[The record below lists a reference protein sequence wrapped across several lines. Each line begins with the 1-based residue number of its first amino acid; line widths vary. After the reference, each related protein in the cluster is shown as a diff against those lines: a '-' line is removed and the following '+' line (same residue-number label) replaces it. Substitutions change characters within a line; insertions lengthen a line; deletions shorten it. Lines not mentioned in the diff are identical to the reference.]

1 MATLGDE
8 DKSSSASSEES
19 RSSSWYLVQ
28 DTSSAVIDIANTDDL
43 QSEPGNV
50 ESPGGSPNRQGVSE
64 TEFMER
70 IRERMAQEVGGYVWQ
85 AGKQSAKRAFD
96 LYANIDILRPY
107 FDVEPVQVRDRLL
120 HSLIPKMPT
129 TASPQTVVGELYGPL
144 MLVFTLIAIL
154 LFGMKTSGHT
164 VQEGTL
170 MGTAFGVCFGY
181 WIGGSALFYSVSF
194 MCNTHLT
201 FLQILSL
208 SGYALFGN
216 VVCLFLTTVGYHH
229 SHSFFYAL
237 WLVFGGLSAAKLV
250 TVFMSRTFNRRQG
263 LIAGGVVAA
272 VHLLFLLYLHFAYHS
287 VYEEHVDLIL
297 SRQSR
302 EALTTSLQNFVPS
315 AASADKV
322 TAHLARVK
330 RSMNGSKCDELHV
343 AKKVQPPLFAPRRWG
358 RLERRAS
365 GGERLEAA

>member
-8 DKSSSASSEES
+8 DKSSSASSES

-28 DTSSAVIDIANTDDL
+28 DNSSAVIDIANTDDL
-43 QSEPGNV
+43 QSEPGNG
-50 ESPGGSPNRQGVSE
+50 ESLEGSPSRQGVSE

-107 FDVEPVQVRDRLL
+107 FDVEPIEVRNRLL
-120 HSLIPKMPT
+120 HSLIPKVPT
-129 TASPQTVVGELYGPL
+129 TASPQTVVGELYGPM

-154 LFGMKTSGHT
+154 LFSMKTSGHT

-170 MGTAFGVCFGY
+170 MGTASGVCFGY
-181 WIGGSALFYSVSF
+181 WIGGSAFFYSVAF
-194 MCNTHLT
+194 MCSTHLT

-263 LIAGGVVAA
+263 LIAGCIVAA

-287 VYEEHVDLIL
+287 VYEEYADLAL
-297 SRQSR
+297 SRHSR
-302 EALTTSLQNFVPS
+302 EVLTTTLQSTMPS
-315 AASADKV
+315 AAGADHV
-322 TAHLARVK
+322 ITHLARVK
-330 RSMNGSKCDELHV
+330 RNMNDTMNGIPSMV
-343 AKKVQPPLFAPRRWG
+343 M
-358 RLERRAS
+358 
-365 GGERLEAA
+365 

>member
-8 DKSSSASSEES
+8 DKSSSASSES
-19 RSSSWYLVQ
+19 RSSSWYYVQ
-28 DTSSAVIDIANTDDL
+28 DNTSAVIDIANTDDL
-43 QSEPGNV
+43 QSEPGNG
-50 ESPGGSPNRQGVSE
+50 ESFSPEGSPGRQPVSE
-64 TEFMER
+64 TEFMEK

-107 FDVEPVQVRDRLL
+107 FDVEPIEVRNRLL
-120 HSLIPKMPT
+120 NSLIPRFPS

-154 LFGMKTSGHT
+154 LFSMKSSGHT

-170 MGTAFGVCFGY
+170 MGTAVGVCFGY
-181 WIGGSALFYSVSF
+181 WIGGSAFFYSVSF
-194 MCNTHLT
+194 VCNTHLT

-216 VVCLFLTTVGYHH
+216 VVCLFLTTIGYHH

-250 TVFMSRTFNRRQG
+250 TVFMSRTFTRRQG
-263 LIAGGVVAA
+263 LIAGCVVAT

-287 VYEEHVDLIL
+287 VYEEYVDQTL
-297 SRQSR
+297 SRHSR
-302 EALTTSLQNFVPS
+302 EVFTTSLQNMVASPVQKRVTETYQVVSTPHRFKRS
-315 AASADKV
+315 INASKFDDAAS
-322 TAHLARVK
+322 
-330 RSMNGSKCDELHV
+330 SS
-343 AKKVQPPLFAPRRWG
+343 
-358 RLERRAS
+358 
-365 GGERLEAA
+365 

>member
-28 DTSSAVIDIANTDDL
+28 DNSSAVIDIANTDDL
-43 QSEPGNV
+43 QSEPGNG
-50 ESPGGSPNRQGVSE
+50 ESHEGSPSRQAISE

-107 FDVEPVQVRDRLL
+107 FDVEPIEVRNRLL
-120 HSLIPKMPT
+120 HSLIPKLPS

-154 LFGMKTSGHT
+154 LFSMKTSGHT

-181 WIGGSALFYSVSF
+181 WLGGAGMFYAVAF
-194 MCNTHLT
+194 MSSTHLT

-250 TVFMSRTFNRRQG
+250 TVFMSRTFNRHQG
-263 LIAGGVVAA
+263 LIAGCVVAG

-287 VYEEHVDLIL
+287 VYEESAEMVL
-297 SRQSR
+297 SRHSR
-302 EALTTSLQNFVPS
+302 EVVTTPLRDMVPS
-315 AASADKV
+315 VAQFTKSIGSDQVLDAM
-322 TAHLARVK
+322 ARVK
-330 RSMNGSKCDELHV
+330 RSINETTG
-343 AKKVQPPLFAPRRWG
+343 LF
-358 RLERRAS
+358 
-365 GGERLEAA
+365 EATSMTM